1 MIAKRVMEALKR
13 QDWTMVFIEFVLV
26 VLGVVMGF
34 QINDW
39 GTERAEARE
48 RLEGTDRLLEEAE
61 LDVAYLRQAV
71 LRQRGVSKAVNFAL
85 ERLEAG
91 HLDQSSRASFSA
103 GLFGLEGSLPLE
115 PPSSVYDD
123 VVSAGELGRL
133 GDPALREAIAGY
145 HAALSFD
152 QRVAA
157 EMQNKIRSSITFPA
171 VTVHYQPSQIGDQT
185 RIDFDFTGLLRDQS
199 FRKEMVRAGQ
209 MHVFLLARRKEAF
222 EAAVRMCTLL
232 GQWAHRPCK
241 LDRD

>member
-1 MIAKRVMEALKR
+1 MIAKRVMQALKR

-48 RLEGTDRLLEEAE
+48 RLEATDRLLEEAE

-71 LRQRGVSKAVNFAL
+71 VRQRGVSEAVNFAL

-91 HLDQSSRASFSA
+91 HLDRTSRPHFAA

-123 VVSAGELGRL
+123 VVSAGELGRM
-133 GDPALREAIAGY
+133 GDPQLREAIADY
-145 HAALSFD
+145 RAALNFD

-157 EMQNKIRSSITFPA
+157 EIQSKIHSSITFPA
-171 VTVHYQPSQIGDQT
+171 VTVHYHPSQTGDQT
-185 RIDFDFTGLLRDQS
+185 RIDFDFEGLLKDQS

-209 MHVFLLARRKEAF
+209 MHVFLLARREEAF

-232 GQWAHRPCK
+232 GHWAGRRCK
-241 LDRD
+241 LDRG